1 MPMPSKTPETPA
13 GQAEQGLMQYAY
25 AYGNNPLPP
34 TLTATL
40 ITAQHLRPLQLLPL
54 AFAPVLL
61 FSSYLNINGYK
72 KDSAGVTSAWSA
84 AYVLLARR
92 RKQGLGSKF
101 GARGLVRGATVALC
115 AGNVVGGGLAYAF
128 GRRKGEDVKE

>member
-1 MPMPSKTPETPA
+1 MPMPSKTPKTPA
-13 GQAEQGLMQYAY
+13 EQAEQGLMQYAY

-128 GRRKGEDVKE
+128 GRRREEDVKE

>member
-13 GQAEQGLMQYAY
+13 EQAEQGLMQYAY

-54 AFAPVLL
+54 AFSPVLL

-115 AGNVVGGGLAYAF
+115 AGNVVGGGLAYVF
-128 GRRKGEDVKE
+128 GRRKEDVKE